1 MSGFLPPILANRDEP
16 RAFHASGEDADIEA
30 GDGKGKLPSF
40 RGNAYTGAPMRPG
53 GWWGKVIIDLAGVKV
68 PSQGRPVLRQHDHE
82 QIVGHTTAV
91 KVTKDGIRVEGVF
104 SGEKQHVEKVT
115 TPAKNGFKWQL
126 SVGANPVRTE
136 YLEAGETTT
145 VNGREVTG
153 PMTISRE
160 TELGEISF
168 VPLGA
173 DQDTSVSVAAEL
185 HRGTTMNPF
194 AAALKH
200 ICGQLVA
207 AGKAAPHT
215 DEAIAAMTED
225 QSRLALNKC
234 MDDEED
240 AEAADDDDEDDDDEE
255 PKKKAK
261 AKAKAKAKKADAAG
275 RFDMTAAAKTF
286 QKEMQRVAAE
296 EQTRQVA
303 IRACVTKHG
312 VTEVEITAG
321 RKVNL
326 IAHAIAEGWTPDQA
340 ELHAL
345 RAARDVHA
353 NVGVPGGLGY
363 STSTPQADEAV
374 LEAAVLHAARHQFQ
388 LNNDSFYR
396 EKTPDGSG
404 EVRRISEQLQRET
417 QSELRARYSDDV
429 QQKAHTL
436 FKGRMGLHQLLSTIF
451 KANGFGR
458 AMDLRSESGIRS
470 AMQAWDHVDRQS
482 IQAEGPSNLSISNI
496 LANVLNKF
504 ALQGY
509 LFVEQAWREISA
521 IRTVSDFK
529 PTKSINLLGTAMYKA
544 LGSTGELQNAS
555 FGDQAFS
562 NQAQPYGI
570 IATIPW
576 VHLVNDDLSM
586 LTGVPTKIGQGAG
599 LALNDAFWSLWAA
612 ATTAATVNGVPAPL
626 GDDGLAFWRTT
637 SLTTTAAKRA
647 GTAYLPNKTTGAG
660 SVLST
665 TSLATVRALFDNQI
679 DPNGNP
685 LGFDGA
691 MPILLHG
698 PTNWQTAMQLLYGSV
713 LIAVGLASTTA
724 ASVQPAQNVWAGTA
738 RPVMSR
744 YLENANY
751 AGSATAWWMLFN
763 SAALPV
769 IETAF
774 LNGIDTPAVLQA
786 SPDFQ
791 FDRLGISIRGTMPFG
806 VNVQNFRGGV
816 FAAGA

>member
-16 RAFHASGEDADIEA
+16 RAFCAAADGVSCEIEA

-40 RGNAYTGAPMRPG
+40 RGVAYTGAVMRPG
-53 GWWGKVIIDLAGVKV
+53 GWFGNVIIDLAGVKV
-68 PSQGRPVLRQHDHE
+68 PSQQRPVLRQHDHE
-82 QIVGHTTAV
+82 QPLGHTSKV
-91 KVTKDGIRVEGVF
+91 KVDKDGIHIEGTF
-104 SGEKQHVEKVT
+104 SGEKQHVDKVVV
-115 TPAKNGFKWQL
+115 PARNKFPWQL
-126 SVGANPVRTE
+126 SIGANPLRTE
-136 YLEAGETTT
+136 YLEAGEETE
-145 VNGREVTG
+145 VNGRTVTG
-153 PMTISRE
+153 PLTISRE
-160 TELGEISF
+160 TELGEVSF

-173 DQDTSVSVAAEL
+173 DGNTSATISAQRSES
-185 HRGTTMNPF
+185 TMNPF

-240 AEAADDDDEDDDDEE
+240 AEAGDEDDDDDE
-255 PKKKAK
+255 PKK
-261 AKAKAKAKKADAAG
+261 KAKAKAKKADAAG

-296 EQTRQVA
+296 EQTRQGA

-345 RAARDVHA
+345 RAARDAHA
-353 NVGVPGGLGY
+353 SVGIPGGLGY

-436 FKGRMGLHQLLSTIF
+436 FKGRMGLHQLLSVIF

-470 AMQAWDHVDRQS
+470 AMQAWDHLERQG

-612 ATTAATVNGVPAPL
+612 ATTAATVNGVAAPL

-665 TSLATVRALFDNQI
+665 TSLQTVRALFDNQI

-713 LIAVGLASTTA
+713 LIAVGLASTSA
-724 ASVQPAQNVWAGTA
+724 ASVQPAANVWAGTA

-806 VNVQNFRGGV
+806 CNVQNFRGGV
-816 FAAGA
+816 LAVGA

>member
-1 MSGFLPPILANRDEP
+1 MSGSHPPILANRDEP

-40 RGNAYTGAPMRPG
+40 RGNAYTGAAMRPG

-68 PSQGRPVLRQHDHE
+68 PSQHRPVLRQHDHE
-82 QIVGHTTAV
+82 KIVGHTTAV

-153 PMTISRE
+153 PLTISKE

-194 AAALKH
+194 AAALKD
-200 ICGQLVA
+200 ICAQLRA
-207 AGKAAPHT
+207 AGKATSHT
-215 DEAIAAMTED
+215 DEAIAAMTAE
-225 QSRLALNKC
+225 QARLALKKC

-240 AEAADDDDEDDDDEE
+240 AEAAENDEEEDDDEDE
-255 PKKKAK
+255 PKK
-261 AKAKAKAKKADAAG
+261 KAKAKAKKADAAG

-326 IAHAIAEGWTPDQA
+326 IAHAIAEGWTADAA

-345 RAARDVHA
+345 RAARDAHG

-363 STSTPQADEAV
+363 STSTPALSDVV
-374 LEAAVLHAARHQFQ
+374 LEAAVLHAARHQFL
-388 LNNDSFYR
+388 LNDDSFYID
-396 EKTPDGSG
+396 KDLPNGG
-404 EVRRISEQLQRET
+404 QVRRVSESLQRET
-417 QSELRARYSDDV
+417 QRDLRARYTDQA
-429 QQKAHTL
+429 QQAAHTL
-436 FKGRMGLHQLLSTIF
+436 FKGRMGLHQLLKISLQ
-451 KANGFGR
+451 ANGAGR
-458 AMDLRSESGIRS
+458 DLDLRSESGLRAS
-470 AMQAWDHVDRQS
+470 LQGWAHSERQG

-529 PTKSINLLGTAMYKA
+529 PTKSINLLGQAMFQA
-544 LGSTGELQNAS
+544 LGSSGELQNAS

-570 IATIPW
+570 ITTIPW
-576 VHLVNDDLSM
+576 THLVNDDLSM
-586 LTGVPTKIGQGAG
+586 LTGVPMKIGQGAG
-599 LALNDAFWSLWAA
+599 TALNNAFWSLWAA
-612 ATTAATVNGVPAPL
+612 AATAATVNGVPAPL

-637 SLTTTAAKRA
+637 SLTTTVAKRA

-660 SVLST
+660 SALST
-665 TSLATVRALFDNQI
+665 TSLATVRALYDNQI

-698 PTNWQTAMQLLYGSV
+698 PTNWQAANQLIYGSV
-713 LIAVGLASTTA
+713 LIATALGSTTA
-724 ASVQPAQNVWAGTA
+724 AAVQPAANVWENTA
-738 RPVMSR
+738 KLVMSR

-751 AGSATAWWMLFN
+751 GNSTTAWWMLFN
-763 SAALPV
+763 PVALPV

-786 SPDFQ
+786 SPDYQ

-806 VNVQNFRGGV
+806 VCVQNFRGGV